1 MGLSTSYDHLIHGP
15 ALENNA
21 PSMCCRIKSKPKT
34 IYYPHLNLIGRFWI
48 VQYSVSLC
56 VWLYCRHLLF
66 FSRIYVVCLESN
78 ARASNLWLWHVYVES
93 INARRH
99 NKNPLVPNRST
110 DDDKRKTAH
119 DYLALLF
126 SSIQYVCRICFGFPL
141 CMPRSQNESNSIVGG
156 F

>member
-1 MGLSTSYDHLIHGP
+1 MGLSTSFDHLIHGP

-21 PSMCCRIKSKPKT
+21 PSMCCSRIKSKPKT

-66 FSRIYVVCLESN
+66 FSNIYICGMHWVEC
-78 ARASNLWLWHVYVES
+78 ASKQFVAMACIES

-126 SSIQYVCRICFGFPL
+126 SV
-141 CMPRSQNESNSIVGG
+141 
-156 F
+156 